1 MRNLKI
7 IVLFTFISVL
17 ICRPV
22 DIESASN
29 VSKNFFESRTGNVYN
44 TSNIQTI
51 VEDGETL
58 LYIFILDPIGFI
70 IVSGN
75 DAAMPIL
82 GYSFENEF
90 KEDGLPIQLDWMFDQ
105 YKNEIMEL
113 YANNSIA
120 SDEIRQKWNLYS
132 SQFNH
137 QVSRSV
143 QPLLSC
149 NWDQGSPWNDM
160 CPEDSDGPGGN
171 VLVGCVAVSMAQV
184 MYYWGYPQVG
194 SGDHG
199 YNHWSYGYQYANFQD
214 AFYDYDNMADNY
226 GTDATALLLYHAGVS
241 VNMGYG
247 VDGSGAGVFG
257 SNPSTYYAMRNYFLF
272 KNTMAQVFPEDY
284 STSVYRAI
292 LQEDL
297 DNNRPI
303 IYVGYSNDGG
313 HAWNI
318 DGYDDDYFHCN
329 WGWGGYQNGYFLLS
343 SLNGFNS
350 GQGAII
356 NIEPQSLDVPN
367 LMMTSNNLYELSG
380 DGDGVI
386 NPGETVAIDIT
397 IENFVPWE
405 DAQDIVLILEPDSND
420 LILDNEEVYVSGLNS
435 GDSYSNESN
444 PFVVGIPENN
454 QIGSEMLRLH
464 VNASGPN
471 GQDFYDYFDISLNIT
486 LNQAGFPLDSDGTVK
501 SSPLV
506 IDLNNDSE
514 MEIIYGDNNGV
525 INIVDANGNSVFG
538 EFPYNTG
545 DQIWGA
551 PASADI
557 DLDGNID
564 FVVSSKDKKIYAFD
578 RYGLKWIYDS
588 DKYLIGTPAIGNV
601 DDDLELEIV
610 VPSYGP
616 GTSGNAIFVVNH
628 DGTDS
633 ANFPYYIDEKIKVAT
648 ALADFDG
655 NGKDDIVFGTDS
667 DNLYLL
673 LDSGIIENG
682 FPFIAGDKIQ
692 SPPSI
697 LEVGNDKRIIFG
709 SKDDKLY
716 CVDSSGNEIF
726 SFETDGNV
734 YSSPSFVQDNGSII
748 TFFGSDDGNVY
759 GLDLNGNLAP
769 GWPINIGNEVVG
781 SVLFQDIN
789 GDSVLEVIA
798 FSNSLISIHS
808 IQGESFDI
816 NEISSDLQIT
826 SSSIIIDTDNDGD
839 MEIVSGNGVGLLSVD
854 IKQQSSGNED
864 ALSMFRFNNQR
875 NGYFNALEGSLLGDL
890 NQDAILDILDIVQ
903 LINIVIGN
911 QSPEP
916 SQIWSGDLNSDGN
929 FNVLDIVILS
939 NLVLDR

>member
-1 MRNLKI
+1 MKNLKI

-420 LILDNEEVYVSGLNS
+420 LTLDNEEVYVSELNS

-525 INIVDANGNSVFG
+525 INIVDANGNNVFG

-734 YSSPSFVQDNGSII
+734 YSSPSFIQDNGSII

>member
-1 MRNLKI
+1 MKNLKI

-51 VEDGETL
+51 VEDGDTL

-420 LILDNEEVYVSGLNS
+420 LTLDNEEVYVSELNS

-816 NEISSDLQIT
+816 NQISSDLQIT

-916 SQIWSGDLNSDGN
+916 NQIWSGDLNSDGN

>member
-1 MRNLKI
+1 MKNLKI

-525 INIVDANGNSVFG
+525 INIVDANGNNVFG

-673 LDSGIIENG
+673 LDNGIIENG

-734 YSSPSFVQDNGSII
+734 YSSPSFIQDNGSII

-808 IQGESFDI
+808 IQGESFGI

>member
-1 MRNLKI
+1 MKKI
-7 IVLFTFISVL
+7 
-17 ICRPV
+17 
-22 DIESASN
+22 
-29 VSKNFFESRTGNVYN
+29 
-44 TSNIQTI
+44 
-51 VEDGETL
+51 
-58 LYIFILDPIGFI
+58 
-70 IVSGN
+70 
-75 DAAMPIL
+75 
-82 GYSFENEF
+82 
-90 KEDGLPIQLDWMFDQ
+90 
-105 YKNEIMEL
+105 
-113 YANNSIA
+113 
-120 SDEIRQKWNLYS
+120 
-132 SQFNH
+132 
-137 QVSRSV
+137 
-143 QPLLSC
+143 
-149 NWDQGSPWNDM
+149 
-160 CPEDSDGPGGN
+160 
-171 VLVGCVAVSMAQV
+171 
-184 MYYWGYPQVG
+184 
-194 SGDHG
+194 
-199 YNHWSYGYQYANFQD
+199 
-214 AFYDYDNMADNY
+214 
-226 GTDATALLLYHAGVS
+226 
-241 VNMGYG
+241 
-247 VDGSGAGVFG
+247 
-257 SNPSTYYAMRNYFLF
+257 
-272 KNTMAQVFPEDY
+272 
-284 STSVYRAI
+284 
-292 LQEDL
+292 
-297 DNNRPI
+297 
-303 IYVGYSNDGG
+303 
-313 HAWNI
+313 
-318 DGYDDDYFHCN
+318 
-329 WGWGGYQNGYFLLS
+329 
-343 SLNGFNS
+343 
-350 GQGAII
+350 
-356 NIEPQSLDVPN
+356 
-367 LMMTSNNLYELSG
+367 
-380 DGDGVI
+380 
-386 NPGETVAIDIT
+386 
-397 IENFVPWE
+397 
-405 DAQDIVLILEPDSND
+405 
-420 LILDNEEVYVSGLNS
+420 
-435 GDSYSNESN
+435 
-444 PFVVGIPENN
+444 
-454 QIGSEMLRLH
+454 
-464 VNASGPN
+464 
-471 GQDFYDYFDISLNIT
+471 
-486 LNQAGFPLDSDGTVK
+486 
-501 SSPLV
+501 
-506 IDLNNDSE
+506 
-514 MEIIYGDNNGV
+514 
-525 INIVDANGNSVFG
+525 
-538 EFPYNTG
+538 
-545 DQIWGA
+545 
-551 PASADI
+551 
-557 DLDGNID
+557 
-564 FVVSSKDKKIYAFD
+564 KIYAFD

-716 CVDSSGNEIF
+716 CFDSSVNEIF
-726 SFETDGNV
+726 SFETEGNV
-734 YSSPSFVQDNGSII
+734 YSSPSFVQDNGSTI

-916 SQIWSGDLNSDGN
+916 IQIWSGDLNSDGN

>member
-1 MRNLKI
+1 MKNLKI

-420 LILDNEEVYVSGLNS
+420 LTLDNEEVYVSELNS

-525 INIVDANGNSVFG
+525 INIVDANGNNVFG

-816 NEISSDLQIT
+816 NGISSDLQIT

>member
-1 MRNLKI
+1 MKNLKI

-420 LILDNEEVYVSGLNS
+420 LTLDNEEVYVSELNS

-759 GLDLNGNLAP
+759 GLDLNGDLAP

-916 SQIWSGDLNSDGN
+916 NQIWSGDLNSDGN

>member
-105 YKNEIMEL
+105 YKNEIMGL

-420 LILDNEEVYVSGLNS
+420 LTLDNEEVYVSELNS

-734 YSSPSFVQDNGSII
+734 YSSPSFVQDNSSII

-816 NEISSDLQIT
+816 NGISSDLQIT

>member
-1 MRNLKI
+1 MKNLKI

-22 DIESASN
+22 DIDSASN

-420 LILDNEEVYVSGLNS
+420 LTLDNEEVYVSELNS

-816 NEISSDLQIT
+816 NGISSDLQIT

>member
-1 MRNLKI
+1 
-7 IVLFTFISVL
+7 
-17 ICRPV
+17 
-22 DIESASN
+22 
-29 VSKNFFESRTGNVYN
+29 
-44 TSNIQTI
+44 
-51 VEDGETL
+51 
-58 LYIFILDPIGFI
+58 
-70 IVSGN
+70 
-75 DAAMPIL
+75 
-82 GYSFENEF
+82 
-90 KEDGLPIQLDWMFDQ
+90 
-105 YKNEIMEL
+105 
-113 YANNSIA
+113 
-120 SDEIRQKWNLYS
+120 
-132 SQFNH
+132 
-137 QVSRSV
+137 
-143 QPLLSC
+143 
-149 NWDQGSPWNDM
+149 
-160 CPEDSDGPGGN
+160 